1 VFARGADSVT
11 CYARLVAAAS
21 ALEQE
26 LEEETGGAAD
36 DDRSG

>member
-1 VFARGADSVT
+1 
-11 CYARLVAAAS
+11 VAAAS

-26 LEEETGGAAD
+26 LEEEARGAAD